1 MPLPEMNPV
10 PVACASCRRELAPG
24 ALFCPNCGTPRVKDG
39 VVDELIGAVLGERFL
54 VVDRLGAGKSGTIYR
69 GEHVTLRRKVAIKVL
84 HHELSRDDL
93 AIERFRREATS
104 VAEIDNEHIVEIHD
118 FGRTSD
124 GRLYLAMEL
133 LEGETLDNVLAR
145 DGKLPIDRALD
156 VMIQVAEALVD
167 AHAVGF
173 VHRDLRPRNVYLAVR
188 RGKANF
194 VKLLDFGLAKL
205 VEQGGGAAST
215 SLGMTF
221 GDPRYMSPEQAKGDP
236 TDRRADLYSLG
247 CIAMEMLTGEPP
259 FVGGRVFDVL
269 TRHVSEIAPRVA
281 SRRPDVP
288 AWLDTVV
295 ARLLAKSPDDRFVTA
310 TKLAEVLRGGGAV
323 PVEELGSA
331 SSSSARRGPT
341 GTPAVGVPVPAAAA
355 APAASVEAAPVVAP
369 GAPAAAVVAAPA
381 EPTAS
386 ERVAIPVGVA
396 DAKSGPVA
404 EPTERVRH
412 GSQADTTPPS
422 RDDLEPRARRASAP
436 PAPPDPDSRLS
447 GAWFAD
453 GDGGDPGAS
462 GAASLERARGF
473 IEPGDS
479 FLDDDDYGRKRSLV
493 KPFAIAGGAAV
504 ALIAAVLLFGG
515 GKKQHKA
522 EPAAPV
528 AAITAVDAAMAV
540 PALDAGVA
548 PDAASTAAVDPPK
561 ADPPKADPPKAD
573 PPKADPPHGGSGG
586 SGRTLGDPFPTGGSG
601 DGSGSATGGSG
612 DGGGSGSSGG
622 NLPDDEAAGMA
633 EFYAKAGD
641 AALRSGDPVS
651 AASNYSKA
659 LASNPKNLDAII
671 GLGEVALSQGQ
682 YSAAITQLKKASKAA
697 PRRARIY
704 TLLGEAYLNSG
715 NAVAAEAS
723 FKKALTLDPDDARA
737 RNGYNEAAGRLPPPS
752 DDP

>member
-1 MPLPEMNPV
+1 MPLPDMNPLPV
-10 PVACASCRRELAPG
+10 PCASCRRELAPS
-24 ALFCPNCGTPRVKDG
+24 ALFCPNCGTPRVRDG

-118 FGRTSD
+118 FGRTAD

-145 DGKLPIDRALD
+145 DGKLPVDRALD

-269 TRHVSEIAPRVA
+269 TRHVSEVAPRVT

-288 AWLDTVV
+288 AWLDAVV

-323 PVEELGSA
+323 PVEDAA
-331 SSSSARRGPT
+331 SSSAARRGPT
-341 GTPAVGVPVPAAAA
+341 GTPAVGVPVAPVVAAAA
-355 APAASVEAAPVVAP
+355 AGPAPAPVAAAPAPVA
-369 GAPAAAVVAAPA
+369 APIAPA

-386 ERVAIPVGVA
+386 ERVSIPVSVA
-396 DAKSGPVA
+396 DAPSGPVA

-412 GSQADTTPPS
+412 GSEADVAPKS
-422 RDDLEPRARRASAP
+422 RDDLEPRARRVS
-436 PAPPDPDSRLS
+436 APPDPESRLS

-462 GAASLERARGF
+462 GAASLERARSY
-473 IEPGDS
+473 IDPGDS
-479 FLDDDDYGRKRSLV
+479 FVDDDGFGRKRSLV

-515 GKKQHKA
+515 GKKSKGKDT
-522 EPAAPV
+522 PAAPV
-528 AAITAVDAAMAV
+528 AAITAVDAAVEPLAI
-540 PALDAGVA
+540 DAGVA
-548 PDAASTAAVDPPK
+548 PDAATAAVVTPPKNDPPK
-561 ADPPKADPPKAD
+561 NDPPKNDPPKND
-573 PPKADPPHGGSGG
+573 PPKNGSGSG
-586 SGRTLGDPFPTGGSG
+586 SGGRTLGDPFPTGGSG
-601 DGSGSATGGSG
+601 GGA
-612 DGGGSGSSGG
+612 DPGGGSGSGG
-622 NLPDDEAAGMA
+622 GALPDDEAAGMA

-697 PRRARIY
+697 PKRARIY

-737 RNGYNEAAGRLPPPS
+737 RNGYNEAAGRLPPPA

>member
-1 MPLPEMNPV
+1 MPLPDMNPV
-10 PVACASCRRELAPG
+10 PVPCASCRRELAPS
-24 ALFCPNCGTPRVKDG
+24 ALFCPNCGTPRVRDG

-69 GEHVTLRRKVAIKVL
+69 GEHVTLRRKVAVKVL

-118 FGRTSD
+118 FGRTAD

-145 DGKLPIDRALD
+145 DGKLPVDRALD

-269 TRHVSEIAPRVA
+269 TRHVSELAPRVA

-295 ARLLAKSPDDRFVTA
+295 ARLLAKSPEDRFVTA

-323 PVEELGSA
+323 PIEDAA
-331 SSSSARRGPT
+331 SSSAARRGPT
-341 GTPAVGVPVPAAAA
+341 GTPAVGVPVPAPVAAPAAAAA
-355 APAASVEAAPVVAP
+355 APAAPVAP
-369 GAPAAAVVAAPA
+369 PIPPMAAAAVVAPA

-386 ERVAIPVGVA
+386 ERVSIPVSVA
-396 DAKSGPVA
+396 DAPSGPVG

-412 GSQADTTPPS
+412 GSEADVAPPS
-422 RDDLEPRARRASAP
+422 RDDLDPRARRASAP
-436 PAPPDPDSRLS
+436 PDPESRLS

-462 GAASLERARGF
+462 GAASLERARSF
-473 IEPGDS
+473 IDPGDS
-479 FLDDDDYGRKRSLV
+479 FADDEGFGRKRSLV

-515 GKKQHKA
+515 GKKSKGKDA
-522 EPAAPV
+522 PPPV
-528 AAITAVDAAMAV
+528 AAITAVDAAV
-540 PALDAGVA
+540 DLPAIDAGVA
-548 PDAASTAAVDPPK
+548 PDAATAAVVDPPK
-561 ADPPKADPPKAD
+561 TDPPKT
-573 PPKADPPHGGSGG
+573 GSGSG
-586 SGRTLGDPFPTGGSG
+586 SSGRTLDDPFPTGGSG
-601 DGSGSATGGSG
+601 GSA
-612 DGGGSGSSGG
+612 DPGGGSGSGSGG
-622 NLPDDEAAGMA
+622 GALPDDEAAGMA

-697 PRRARIY
+697 PKRARIY